1 MRFES
6 RGAGVPFHPRR
17 FSFFYGWIILG
28 LSSLGMLMSIPGQ
41 TMGVSVFTEHL
52 MEALD
57 LSRVNLSLAYLL
69 GTVGSALILAQAGK
83 LLDRIG
89 ARLMGTAVVLLLG
102 LTLLGVSAIDGI
114 RSLIFRILP
123 FAGDVFIGFL
133 LISGAFFFMRFL
145 GQGVLT
151 LLSRNMAMK
160 WFDRRRGLANAVIG
174 IVVSFGF
181 SAAPMLLHFLI
192 EDFGWRGAMR
202 VMGMVLLFGF
212 SGIFIL
218 FARDNPFICGL
229 RPDGAAAP
237 ADEDDDSDALTR
249 TGPDYTLQEARRTLT
264 FWVYT
269 MSLILFSLV
278 ITAVTFH
285 IISIFDEAGMGP
297 EKAVSIFLPAAVISL
312 VFNVGASWASDR
324 LPLKIFLF
332 MLLAGLLI
340 ELVAVAFL
348 KDGVFYFL
356 MILGHGISGGIMN
369 LLSTVTWPRFFGIKH
384 LGSISGF
391 AMGMVVAG
399 SAAGPYLFS
408 LSLSLFGSYSY
419 ICWSSAVFGLIISL
433 LALFSKVPVKG
444 RRA

>member
-1 MRFES
+1 
-6 RGAGVPFHPRR
+6 
-17 FSFFYGWIILG
+17 
-28 LSSLGMLMSIPGQ
+28 
-41 TMGVSVFTEHL
+41 MGVSVFTDHL
-52 MEALD
+52 MEALS
-57 LSRVNLSLAYLL
+57 LTRVNLSLAYLL

-83 LLDRIG
+83 LLDRVG
-89 ARLMGTAVVLLLG
+89 ARLMGTVVVLLLG
-102 LTLLGVSAIDGI
+102 LTLFGVSAVDGI
-114 RSLIFRILP
+114 RSFIFRLIP
-123 FAGDVFIGFL
+123 ISGDVIIGFL
-133 LISGAFFFMRFL
+133 LISGGFFFMRFL

-181 SAAPMLLHFLI
+181 SAAPMLLHSLI

-212 SGIFIL
+212 SGVFLL

-229 RPDGAAAP
+229 RPDGSPAP
-237 ADEDDDSDALTR
+237 ADDADDSDPSSR
-249 TGPDYTLQEARRTLT
+249 TGPDYTLPEARRTLT
-264 FWVYT
+264 FWVYA
-269 MSLILFSLV
+269 MSLVLFSLV

-285 IISIFDEAGMGP
+285 IISIFDEAGMGA
-297 EKAVSIFLPAAVISL
+297 EKAVSIFLPAALISL

-324 LPLKIFLF
+324 MPLKIFLF

-340 ELVAVAFL
+340 ELAAVAL
-348 KDGVFYFL
+348 LDDGLFFFL

-369 LLSTVTWPRFFGIKH
+369 LLSTVTWPRFFGIRH

-391 AMGMVVAG
+391 AMGMTVAG

-408 LSLSLFGSYSY
+408 LSLSLFGSYSP
-419 ICWSSAVFGLIISL
+419 ICWGSGILGVLIL
-433 LALFSKVPVKG
+433 GLALFARPPV
-444 RRA
+444 REREVL

>member
-1 MRFES
+1 
-6 RGAGVPFHPRR
+6 
-17 FSFFYGWIILG
+17 
-28 LSSLGMLMSIPGQ
+28 
-41 TMGVSVFTEHL
+41 MGVSVFTDHL
-52 MEALD
+52 MEALS
-57 LSRVNLSLAYLL
+57 LTRVNLSLAYLL

-83 LLDRIG
+83 LLDRVG
-89 ARLMGTAVVLLLG
+89 ARLMGTVVVLLLG
-102 LTLLGVSAIDGI
+102 LTLFGVSAVDGI
-114 RSLIFRILP
+114 RSFIFRLIP
-123 FAGDVFIGFL
+123 ISGDVIIGFL
-133 LISGAFFFMRFL
+133 LISGGFFFMRFL

-181 SAAPMLLHFLI
+181 SAAPMLLHSLI

-212 SGIFIL
+212 SGVFLL

-229 RPDGAAAP
+229 RPDGSPAP
-237 ADEDDDSDALTR
+237 ADDADDSDPSTR
-249 TGPDYTLQEARRTLT
+249 TGPDYTLPEARRTLT
-264 FWVYT
+264 FWVYA
-269 MSLILFSLV
+269 MSLVLFSLV

-285 IISIFDEAGMGP
+285 IISIFDEAGMGA
-297 EKAVSIFLPAAVISL
+297 EKAVSIFLPAALISL

-324 LPLKIFLF
+324 MPLKIFLF

-340 ELVAVAFL
+340 ELAAVAL
-348 KDGVFYFL
+348 LDDGLFFFL

-369 LLSTVTWPRFFGIKH
+369 LLSTVTWPRFFGIRH

-391 AMGMVVAG
+391 AMGMTVAG

-408 LSLSLFGSYSY
+408 LSLSLFGSYSP
-419 ICWSSAVFGLIISL
+419 ICWGSGILGVLIL
-433 LALFSKVPVKG
+433 GLALFARPPV
-444 RRA
+444 REREVL